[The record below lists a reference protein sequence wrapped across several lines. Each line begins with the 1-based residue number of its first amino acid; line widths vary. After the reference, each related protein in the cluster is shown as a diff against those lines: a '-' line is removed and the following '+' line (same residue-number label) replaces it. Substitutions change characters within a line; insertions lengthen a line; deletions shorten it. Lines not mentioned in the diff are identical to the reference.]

1 MERGKNGK
9 KSGHEMKLV
18 QRGNDFDTS
27 VVTMKI
33 FDTIN
38 GIVNMRMLKDGQV
51 TPQ

>member
-1 MERGKNGK
+1 MQMGD
-9 KSGHEMKLV
+9 
-18 QRGNDFDTS
+18 DFDTS

-38 GIVNMRMLKDGQV
+38 GIVNMKMLKVGQV